1 MLSVRAHRQTRSL
14 VAAAAALAALVL
26 VGGAVAFA
34 ATRAVAISGFAF
46 SPPSLTINVGDR
58 VTWTNSDAVAHTATA
73 TGGAFDTGDI
83 GQGQSAS
90 VRFTK
95 AGTYAYVCTP
105 HPSMTGTIRVRAASG
120 GGTPTIPPTN
130 TVAPVV
136 PADPDSVAPTLA
148 WLVLAAAGLL
158 VVAFTVPRG
167 RRSD

>member
-1 MLSVRAHRQTRSL
+1 MLSPRAHRQTRSF
-14 VAAAAALAALVL
+14 VAAATALAAMFV
-26 VGGAVAFA
+26 VGGAVAVA

-46 SPPSLTINVGDR
+46 SPATVTINVGDR

-95 AGTYAYVCTP
+95 AGTYAYYCTP

-120 GGTPTIPPTN
+120 AGTPTIPPTDR
-130 TVAPVV
+130 VASVV
-136 PADPDSVAPTLA
+136 PANPDNGLPTLP
-148 WLVLAAAGLL
+148 WLVFVAAGLL
-158 VVAFTVPRG
+158 AAAFTVPRR
-167 RRSD
+167 RRSG

>member
-1 MLSVRAHRQTRSL
+1 MLSARAHRRTRSF
-14 VAAAAALAALVL
+14 VAAAAAVAAMFL
-26 VGGAVAFA
+26 VGGAVAVA

-46 SPPSLTINVGDR
+46 SPSSLTINVGDR
-58 VTWTNSDAVAHTATA
+58 ITWTNSDSVAHTATA

-83 GQGQSAS
+83 AEGQSAS

-95 AGTYAYVCTP
+95 AGTYAYYCTP

-120 GGTPTIPPTN
+120 GGAPTDPPTD

-136 PADPDSVAPTLA
+136 LTSPDGGAPTLS
-148 WLVLAAAGLL
+148 WLVFAAAGLSVL
-158 VVAFTVPRG
+158 AFTIPRR

>member
-1 MLSVRAHRQTRSL
+1 MLSTRAPGRARSF
-14 VAAAAALAALVL
+14 VAVAAALAAMFL
-26 VGGAVAFA
+26 VGGAVAVA

-46 SPPSLTINVGDR
+46 SPASVTINVGDR

-95 AGTYAYVCTP
+95 AGTYAYYCTP

-120 GGTPTIPPTN
+120 GGTPTIPPTD
-130 TVAPVV
+130 TVALVV
-136 PADPDSVAPTLA
+136 PADRDSGA
-148 WLVLAAAGLL
+148 WMLPWALLAAGGLL
-158 VVAFTVPRG
+158 VLVFTVPRR

>member
-1 MLSVRAHRQTRSL
+1 MLSSRAHRQTRSF
-14 VAAAAALAALVL
+14 VAAGAALAAMFL
-26 VGGAVAFA
+26 VGGAVAVA

-46 SPPSLTINVGDR
+46 SPSSLTINVGDR

-95 AGTYAYVCTP
+95 AGTYAYYCTP
-105 HPSMTGTIRVRAASG
+105 HPSMTGTVRVRAASG
-120 GGTPTIPPTN
+120 GGTPTIPPTDR
-130 TVAPVV
+130 VAPVV
-136 PADPDSVAPTLA
+136 AVDPDSGAPTLA
-148 WLVLAAAGLL
+148 WLVLAATGLL
-158 VVAFTVPRG
+158 VLAFTVPRG

>member
-1 MLSVRAHRQTRSL
+1 MF
-14 VAAAAALAALVL
+14 L
-26 VGGAVAFA
+26 VGGAVAVA

-46 SPPSLTINVGDR
+46 SPSSLTINVGDR

-90 VRFTK
+90 VRFTR
-95 AGTYAYVCTP
+95 AGTYAYYCTP

-120 GGTPTIPPTN
+120 GGTPTIPPTD
-130 TVAPVV
+130 TVVPVV
-136 PADPDSVAPTLA
+136 AANPHSEAPTLA

-158 VVAFTVPRG
+158 VVAFTVPGR

>member
-1 MLSVRAHRQTRSL
+1 MLTALAPGRARSFAA
-14 VAAAAALAALVL
+14 VAGALAAMFL
-26 VGGAVAFA
+26 VGGAVAVA

-46 SPPSLTINVGDR
+46 SPATVTINVGDR
-58 VTWTNSDAVAHTATA
+58 VTWTNADAVAHTATA

-95 AGTYAYVCTP
+95 AGTYAYFCTP

-120 GGTPTIPPTN
+120 GGTPTIPPTE
-130 TVAPVV
+130 TVGLVV
-136 PADPDSVAPTLA
+136 PADLDTGA
-148 WLVLAAAGLL
+148 WMLPWALLAAGGLL
-158 VVAFTVPRG
+158 VLVFTVPRR

>member
-1 MLSVRAHRQTRSL
+1 MLTTRARRQTRSF
-14 VAAAAALAALVL
+14 VAAAAAVAAMFL
-26 VGGAVAFA
+26 VGGAIAVA

-46 SPPSLTINVGDR
+46 SPSSLTINVGDR
-58 VTWTNSDAVAHTATA
+58 VTWTNSDAVGHTATA

-95 AGTYAYVCTP
+95 AGTYAYYCTP

-120 GGTPTIPPTN
+120 GGTPTVPPTD
-130 TVAPVV
+130 TVARVV
-136 PADPDSVAPTLA
+136 AADPDSDAPTSA

-158 VVAFTVPRG
+158 VVAFSVPRG